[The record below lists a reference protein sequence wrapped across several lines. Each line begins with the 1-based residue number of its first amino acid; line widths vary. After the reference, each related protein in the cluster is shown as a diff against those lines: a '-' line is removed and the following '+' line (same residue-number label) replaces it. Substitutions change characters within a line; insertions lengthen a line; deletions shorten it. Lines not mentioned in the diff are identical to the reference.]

1 MGKRASRPAGT
12 PTETTLARNLRLD
25 FMDGESPFVALNP
38 PARGEYFLEPLPMLY
53 SLSRQNMPSSF
64 NHWLDWI
71 LPIALY
77 LLGILV
83 IALVVN
89 RLLRAVT
96 NLVIKQASGQ
106 GRQAQLR
113 EQQTRTLAGVLYGAG
128 SKVVWVVALLMAL
141 EKLGFSTTPAVT
153 LAGLAS
159 LAVGFGAQTLVRD
172 VIMGFYIV
180 LEDQYVVGDTIQI
193 GDYIGRVEH
202 LTLRRTVIR
211 DARGALVTIANG
223 EIRTVSNL
231 SRDWSQAFVDVSL
244 APESP
249 VEKTLQALETAAAAL
264 RGDPA
269 WSQALVD
276 GPRIL
281 GVQSFDRSS
290 TTVRL
295 QVRTA
300 PTRQDEVARELRRRI
315 QVEFQKQGIPTSS
328 VHRIELAGVAHPSQ
342 EAAQAD
348 AGS

>member
-1 MGKRASRPAGT
+1 
-12 PTETTLARNLRLD
+12 
-25 FMDGESPFVALNP
+25 
-38 PARGEYFLEPLPMLY
+38 
-53 SLSRQNMPSSF
+53 MPSSL
-64 NHWLDWI
+64 NHWLDLA
-71 LPIALY
+71 LPHALR
-77 LLGILV
+77 LIGIFV
-83 IALVVN
+83 IALVLN
-89 RLLRAVT
+89 RLLRAVS
-96 NLVIKQASGQ
+96 NLVIKQASAP
-106 GRQAQLR
+106 GRPAQLR

-128 SKVVWVVALLMAL
+128 SRIVWVVALLTAVR
-141 EKLGFSTTPAVT
+141 EFDIDITAAVT

-159 LAVGFGAQTLVRD
+159 LAIGFGAQTLVRD
-172 VIMGFYIV
+172 VITGFYIV
-180 LEDQYVVGDTIQI
+180 LEDQYVVGDTIQFA
-193 GDYIGRVEH
+193 DYIGRVEH

-249 VEKTLQALETAAAAL
+249 IEKTLQALETAAAAL

-281 GVQSFDRSS
+281 GVQNFDRSS
-290 TTVRL
+290 STIRL

-328 VHRIELAGVAHPSQ
+328 VHRIELAGVAHSSQ
-342 EAAQAD
+342 EAGQAD
-348 AGS
+348 AAS

>member
-1 MGKRASRPAGT
+1 
-12 PTETTLARNLRLD
+12 
-25 FMDGESPFVALNP
+25 
-38 PARGEYFLEPLPMLY
+38 
-53 SLSRQNMPSSF
+53 MPSSF
-64 NHWLDWI
+64 NRWLELA
-71 LPIALY
+71 LPNALH
-77 LLGILV
+77 LIGIFV
-83 IALVVN
+83 IALVLN
-89 RLLRAVT
+89 RILRAVT
-96 NLVIKQASGQ
+96 NLVIKQASAP
-106 GRQAQLR
+106 GRSAQLR
-113 EQQTRTLAGVLYGAG
+113 EQQTRTLAEVLYGAG
-128 SKVVWVVALLMAL
+128 SKVVWAVALLTAVR
-141 EKLGFSTTPAVT
+141 EFHIDITPALT

-172 VIMGFYIV
+172 VITGIYIV
-180 LEDQYVVGDTIQI
+180 LEDQYIVGDTIQFA
-193 GDYIGRVEH
+193 DYIGRVEH
-202 LTLRRTVIR
+202 LTLRRTVVR

-249 VEKTLQALETAAAAL
+249 IEKTMQALESAAAAL

-269 WSQALVD
+269 WSQTLVD

-290 TTVRL
+290 STVRL

-328 VHRIELAGVAHPSQ
+328 VHRIELAGVAPSSQ
-342 EAAQAD
+342 EAPQAD
-348 AGS
+348 AAS

>member
-1 MGKRASRPAGT
+1 MRFQCYT
-12 PTETTLARNLRLD
+12 PHL
-25 FMDGESPFVALNP
+25 VKI
-38 PARGEYFLEPLPMLY
+38 
-53 SLSRQNMPSSF
+53 MPSSL
-64 NHWLDWI
+64 NHWLELA
-71 LPIALY
+71 LPNAL
-77 LLGILV
+77 LLFGILV
-83 IALVVN
+83 IALLLN
-89 RLLRAVT
+89 RVMRAVS
-96 NLVIKQASGQ
+96 NLVIKHASGQ
-106 GRQAQLR
+106 GRTAQQR

-128 SKVVWVVALLMAL
+128 SKVVWVVALLTAL
-141 EKLGFSTTPAVT
+141 SVFKINILPAVT

-172 VIMGFYIV
+172 IITGFYIV
-180 LEDQYVVGDTIQI
+180 LEDQYVVGDTIQF

-249 VEKTLQALETAAAAL
+249 IEKTLQALENAAAAL

-269 WSQALVD
+269 WSQTLVD

-281 GVQSFDRSS
+281 GVQSFDRHSS
-290 TTVRL
+290 TVRL

-315 QVEFQKQGIPTSS
+315 QVEFQKQGIPISN
-328 VHRIELAGVAHPSQ
+328 VQRIELAGVSHSSQ
-342 EAAQAD
+342 EAAQSDTA
-348 AGS
+348 S

>member
-1 MGKRASRPAGT
+1 
-12 PTETTLARNLRLD
+12 
-25 FMDGESPFVALNP
+25 
-38 PARGEYFLEPLPMLY
+38 
-53 SLSRQNMPSSF
+53 MPSSF
-64 NHWLDWI
+64 NRWLELA
-71 LPIALY
+71 LPNALH
-77 LLGILV
+77 LIGIFV
-83 IALVVN
+83 IALVLN

-96 NLVIKQASGQ
+96 NLVIKQASAP
-106 GRQAQLR
+106 GRSAQLR
-113 EQQTRTLAGVLYGAG
+113 EQQTRTLAEVLYGAG
-128 SKVVWVVALLMAL
+128 SKVVWAVALLTAVR
-141 EKLGFSTTPAVT
+141 EFHIDITPALT

-172 VIMGFYIV
+172 VITGIYIV
-180 LEDQYVVGDTIQI
+180 LEDQYIVGDTIQFA
-193 GDYIGRVEH
+193 DYTGRVEH

-249 VEKTLQALETAAAAL
+249 IEKTMQALESAAAAL

-269 WSQALVD
+269 WSQTLVD

-281 GVQSFDRSS
+281 GVQSFDRNSS
-290 TTVRL
+290 TVRL

-315 QVEFQKQGIPTSS
+315 QVEIQKRGIPLSS
-328 VHRIELAGVAHPSQ
+328 VQRIELANVSHSSQ
-342 EAAQAD
+342 EAGQPEAA
-348 AGS
+348 S

>member
-1 MGKRASRPAGT
+1 MS
-12 PTETTLARNLRLD
+12 
-25 FMDGESPFVALNP
+25 
-38 PARGEYFLEPLPMLY
+38 
-53 SLSRQNMPSSF
+53 SSF
-64 NHWLDWI
+64 YHWLDLT
-71 LPIALY
+71 LPNALHI
-77 LLGILV
+77 LGIFI
-83 IALVVN
+83 IALVLN

-96 NLVIKQASGQ
+96 NLVIKRAAAQN
-106 GRQAQLR
+106 RPAQLR

-128 SKVVWVVALLMAL
+128 SKVVWVVALLTAVH
-141 EKLGFSTTPAVT
+141 EFNIDITPAVT

-172 VIMGFYIV
+172 VITGFYIV

-193 GDYIGRVEH
+193 ADYIGRVEH

-211 DARGALVTIANG
+211 DARGALVTIGNG
-223 EIRTVSNL
+223 EIRAVSNL

-249 VEKTLQALETAAAAL
+249 IEKTLQALETAAAAL

-281 GVQSFDRSS
+281 GVQNFDRNSS
-290 TTVRL
+290 TVRL

-300 PTRQDEVARELRRRI
+300 PTRQEEVARELRRRI
-315 QVEFQKQGIPTSS
+315 QLEFQKQGIPVSS
-328 VHRIELAGVAHPSQ
+328 VQRIELAGVSHSTP
-342 EAAQAD
+342 EAAPPD
-348 AGS
+348 AAS

>member
-1 MGKRASRPAGT
+1 
-12 PTETTLARNLRLD
+12 
-25 FMDGESPFVALNP
+25 
-38 PARGEYFLEPLPMLY
+38 ML
-53 SLSRQNMPSSF
+53 SSF
-64 NHWLDWI
+64 NRWLDLT
-71 LPIALY
+71 LPNAFH

-83 IALVVN
+83 IALLLN

-96 NLVIKQASGQ
+96 NLVIKQASS
-106 GRQAQLR
+106 QARAEQIR
-113 EQQTRTLAGVLYGAG
+113 EQQTRTLAGVLYGAA
-128 SKVVWVVALLMAL
+128 SKIVWGVALLTAL
-141 EKLGFSTTPAVT
+141 PEFGINVTPVAA

-159 LAVGFGAQTLVRD
+159 LALGFGAQTLVRD
-172 VIMGFYIV
+172 VITGFYIV
-180 LEDQYVVGDTIQI
+180 LEDQYVVGDTIQVA
-193 GDYIGRVEH
+193 DYVGRVEH

-211 DARGALVTIANG
+211 DARGALVTIGNG

-249 VEKTLQALETAAAAL
+249 IEKTLQALESAAAGL

-281 GVQSFDRSS
+281 GVQSFDRTSS
-290 TTVRL
+290 TIRL

-315 QVEFQKQGIPTSS
+315 QLEFQKQGIPISS
-328 VHRIELAGVAHPSQ
+328 VQRIELAGVSHSSQ
-342 EAAQAD
+342 DTAQAD
-348 AGS
+348 AAG

>member
-1 MGKRASRPAGT
+1 
-12 PTETTLARNLRLD
+12 
-25 FMDGESPFVALNP
+25 
-38 PARGEYFLEPLPMLY
+38 
-53 SLSRQNMPSSF
+53 MPSSF
-64 NHWLDWI
+64 HRLLELT
-71 LPIALY
+71 LPDALR

-83 IALVVN
+83 IALVLN

-96 NLVIKQASGQ
+96 NLVIKKASAPS
-106 GRQAQLR
+106 RPAQLR
-113 EQQTRTLAGVLYGAG
+113 EQQTRTLAEVLYSTG
-128 SKVVWVVALLMAL
+128 SKVVWAVALLTAV
-141 EKLGFSTTPAVT
+141 GVFHINIVPAVT

-172 VIMGFYIV
+172 VITGFYIV

-193 GDYIGRVEH
+193 GDYAGRVEH

-223 EIRTVSNL
+223 DIRTVSNL
-231 SRDWSQAFVDVSL
+231 SRDWSQAFVDISL
-244 APESP
+244 TPEIAL
-249 VEKTLQALETAAAAL
+249 EKTLQVLETAATAL

-281 GVQSFDRSS
+281 GVQSFDRNSS
-290 TTVRL
+290 TLRL

-315 QVEFQKQGIPTSS
+315 QVEFQKQGIPLSS
-328 VHRIELAGVAHPSQ
+328 VQRIELAGVAHSSP
-342 EAAQAD
+342 EAAPPGA
-348 AGS
+348 AS